1 MEEKGDAGFKEKALR
16 ISVRQTNL
24 THATTIT
31 LVWDRA

>member
-1 MEEKGDAGFKEKALR
+1 MEEKGDGGFKEKELR

-24 THATTIT
+24 TCAATIT